1 MSPMLL
7 VERIGPVVKVTRGTM
22 SELLEAIATAVGAVV
37 ADADVAPAIR
47 VNAAALVSTI
57 RRPQAPW
64 NIARVRELEVDNDRL
79 RQYAES
85 LKETLR
91 ILGREIAELVGVP
104 VGPEN
109 GDALILKVAEVVAER
124 DRLLYLSGTEP
135 TGQAR
140 R

>member
-1 MSPMLL
+1 MLL